1 MGRPLALVTGAS
13 SGIGLDLAGAFAR
26 AGHDVAL
33 VANTPLSRQREL
45 AAEIAASLDR
55 AVAAGPARDGR
66 AAPPAPRIVGY
77 EADVADA
84 ASVAR
89 LAAAVHADLGT
100 VDVLVNN
107 AGIWT
112 TTVPGVTPLAEFDRL
127 VDVNLRGPYYVC
139 HHFLPPMLARGRG
152 NLIFVGS
159 VSGLAG
165 DPHSAAYSAT
175 KAGVAMLAR
184 TFAATLGPQ
193 GIRVNAIA
201 PGAVATPLTAGLR
214 TPEGEAAIEAMMK
227 SHPSPTRRF
236 FMEPSEIS
244 ALALFLASEASSALH
259 GAVLVADQGLSATL
273 PR

>member
-1 MGRPLALVTGAS
+1 VSGVGVGRPLALVTGAS
-13 SGIGLDLAGAFAR
+13 SGIGLDMAGAFAR
-26 AGHDVAL
+26 AGYDVAV
-33 VANTPLSRQREL
+33 VANTPLARQRE
-45 AAEIAASLDR
+45 
-55 AVAAGPARDGR
+55 VAAALAEQCDGR
-66 AAPPAPRIVGY
+66 YAGY
-77 EADVADA
+77 EADVASADD
-84 ASVAR
+84 VRR
-89 LAAAVHADLGT
+89 LAAAVHAEFGV

-112 TTVPGVTPLAEFDRL
+112 TTEPGVTPLEDFDRL
-127 VDVNLRGPYYVC
+127 VDVNLRGPYYVA

-159 VSGLAG
+159 VSGIAG

-184 TFAATLGPQ
+184 TFAASLGPK

-201 PGAVATPLTAGLR
+201 PGAVATPLTAALR
-214 TPEGEAAIEAMMK
+214 TPAGDAAIQSMMK

-244 ALALFLASEASSALH
+244 SLALFLASDASSALH

-273 PR
+273 PA

>member
-1 MGRPLALVTGAS
+1 MGRPLALVTGAA
-13 SGIGLDLAGAFAR
+13 SGIGLDMAGAFAR
-26 AGHDVAL
+26 AGYDVAL
-33 VANTPLSRQREL
+33 VDVTPLARQREV
-45 AAEIAASLDR
+45 AAEA
-55 AVAAGPARDGR
+55 AAGSGARCL
-66 AAPPAPRIVGY
+66 AY
-77 EADVADA
+77 EADVSSAADVRRIA
-84 ASVAR
+84 D
-89 LAAAVHADLGT
+89 AVHAELGT

-112 TTVPGVTPLAEFDRL
+112 TTEPGVTPLAEFDRL
-127 VDVNLRGPYYVC
+127 VDVNLRGPYYVA

-184 TFAATLGPQ
+184 TFAAALGPK

-201 PGAVATPLTAGLR
+201 PGAVATPLTAALR
-214 TPEGEAAIEAMMK
+214 TPAGDEAIRAMMK

-236 FMEPSEIS
+236 FMAPAEIS
-244 ALALFLASEASSALH
+244 QLALFLASDTSSALH

-273 PR
+273 PA